1 MGTSRT
7 TYETIVKLA
16 IAVVLLMVI
25 NWLLFIPLVVSIGHE
40 IIRLWPILIRVE
52 IGSVV
57 VAAAILWLLLMIL
70 SRRWPG
76 IIIQLLVKK
85 VLIQII
91 DIIVI
96 T

>member
-25 NWLLFIPLVVSIGHE
+25 NWLLFIPLVVSIGHV

-57 VAAAILWLLLMIL
+57 VAIMCLLLLMSL
-70 SRRWPG
+70 SRRWHG